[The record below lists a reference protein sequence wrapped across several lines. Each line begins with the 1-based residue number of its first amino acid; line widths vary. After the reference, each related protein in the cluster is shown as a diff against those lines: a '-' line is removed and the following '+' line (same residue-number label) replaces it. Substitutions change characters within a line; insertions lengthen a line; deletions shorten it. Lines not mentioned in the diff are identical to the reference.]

1 MLENSTKKLQKKN
14 CDVIVANNLKVKGA
28 GFAGDTNVVTLLYRN
43 GKVEPLELMEKDSVA
58 DILLERLVA
67 LYRDKNA

>member
-1 MLENSTKKLQKKN
+1 MIT
-14 CDVIVANNLKVKGA
+14 VAE
-28 GFAGDTNVVTLLYRN
+28 FAVGTLLYRN